1 MDEEVLDMLQVK
13 ESKIEKKPKQLRD
26 GNKALDLKKLEFV
39 GDDYLKG
46 KVEKQNYIYDTPGIF
61 NESQVCMIRLNSVKK
76 LKIMLKG
83 CKTSISS
90 CFQTKVLESYELYF
104 LW

>member
-76 LKIMLKG
+76 LKIMLKNYVKG
-83 CKTSISS
+83 M
-90 CFQTKVLESYELYF
+90 QNLYF
-104 LW
+104 KLFSNQSP